1 MKYDNSEVR
10 RQDRLLD
17 EAEALELLHKGE
29 YAFLSMTTDEGAYGV
44 PVNYV
49 VEGDMLYIHCA
60 PEGRKLRAMAADGR
74 VSVCVVGSTQVM
86 GEQLTTAYSSV
97 IARGCAR
104 VVEDDAVRRHAL
116 QLLVDKYAS
125 DFRRQGYGA
134 LERSLHRTAVV
145 AIVIESLSGKTKRVM
160 G

>member
-1 MKYDNSEVR
+1 MKYDNSAVR

-17 EAEALELLHKGE
+17 EAAAMELLQSGE

-44 PVNYV
+44 PINYV
-49 VEGDMLYIHCA
+49 VENDTIYIHCA
-60 PEGRKLRAMAADGR
+60 PEGRKLRAIAYDSR
-74 VSVCVVGSTQVM
+74 VLLCVVGHSRVV

-97 IARGCAR
+97 IVAGRAQI
-104 VVEDDAVRRHAL
+104 VEDEALKRHAL

-125 DFRRQGYGA
+125 DFREEGYGA

-145 AIVIESLSGKTKRVM
+145 AIAIESISGKTKRV
-160 G
+160 

>member
-1 MKYDNSEVR
+1 MKYDNSAVR

-17 EAEALELLHKGE
+17 EAAAMELLQSGE

-44 PVNYV
+44 PINYV
-49 VEGDMLYIHCA
+49 VEDDTIYIHCA
-60 PEGRKLRAMAADGR
+60 PEGRKLRAIAYDSR
-74 VSVCVVGSTQVM
+74 VSLCVVGHSRVA

-97 IARGCAR
+97 IVAGRAQI
-104 VVEDDAVRRHAL
+104 VEDEALKRHAL

-125 DFRRQGYGA
+125 DFREEGYRA

-145 AIVIESLSGKTKRVM
+145 AIAIESISGKTKRV
-160 G
+160 

>member
-1 MKYDNSEVR
+1 MKYDNSTVR

-17 EAEALELLHKGE
+17 ESAAMELLRVGE

-44 PVNYV
+44 PINYV
-49 VEGDMLYIHCA
+49 VEDDTIYIHCA
-60 PEGRKLRAMAADGR
+60 PEGRKLRAIAYDSR
-74 VSVCVVGSTQVM
+74 VSLCVVGHSRVV

-97 IARGCAR
+97 IVAGRAQI
-104 VVEDDAVRRHAL
+104 VEDEALKRHAL

-125 DFRRQGYGA
+125 DFREEGYRA

-145 AIVIESLSGKTKRVM
+145 AIALENISGKTKRV
-160 G
+160 